1 MASTSVS
8 GVASVNRLALST
20 QQLDNTLVL
29 PDEEKRRIEDVGFLT
44 AMTLVMLGNYAQTGH
59 FGGPLA
65 YTPYT
70 VTTSPAWGRNEAGY
84 GSITGDLN
92 IPTPTNSCWLADT
105 TPRSPTPCG

>member
-8 GVASVNRLALST
+8 GVATVNQLALST

-59 FGGPLA
+59 FGGL
-65 YTPYT
+65 T
-70 VTTSPAWGRNEAGY
+70 
-84 GSITGDLN
+84 L
-92 IPTPTNSCWLADT
+92 PTPSLLTCLGLSGA
-105 TPRSPTPCG
+105 G